1 MNVSIT
7 DIEIVR
13 QMAKGD
19 EKAFRTLFE
28 RYYTPLSVYA
38 DKILNDMD
46 AAIDIVQSLFVTIY
60 ENRTELNVN
69 NVRSFLYQSVQN
81 RCLNELKHRKV
92 ITQYS
97 AHAMNFGTEESNETD
112 ELIEVSELEARL
124 AQAINE
130 LPTQCRK
137 IFEMSRIDGM
147 SNSEIAERLDLSKR
161 TVETQISKALK
172 HLRETLGTLFVAIA
186 ILFNL

>member
-1 MNVSIT
+1 MDANTT
-7 DIEIVR
+7 DIELI
-13 QMAKGD
+13 
-19 EKAFRTLFE
+19 EKMSSGNEIAFRMLFD

-46 AAIDIVQSLFVTIY
+46 AAIDIVQSLFVNIY
-60 ENRTELNVN
+60 ENRTEIKVN

-92 ITQYS
+92 ITNYS
-97 AHAMNFGTEESNETD
+97 AHVTNFSTEETNETS

-124 AQAINE
+124 ANAINQ
-130 LPTQCRK
+130 LPDQCRK
-137 IFEMSRIDGM
+137 IFEMSRFDGI
-147 SNSEIAERLDLSKR
+147 SNSDIAEQLNISKR

-172 HLRETLGTLFVAIA
+172 FLREKLGTLFAIIS
-186 ILFNL
+186 ILFDL